1 MDREVKP
8 SDIVKHMMISV
19 VTITGSTLAFTGKMI
34 KAAGD
39 YVVKLGT
46 SK

>member
-1 MDREVKP
+1 MDREVRP
-8 SDIVKHMMISV
+8 SDIVKHVMLNI
-19 VTITGSTLAFTGKMI
+19 VTITGSTLVFTGKMI

-39 YVVKLGT
+39 YAVKLGT

>member
-8 SDIVKHMMISV
+8 SDIVKHMMLNV